1 MELRFALIVETIIRL
16 DLTRHQIMI
25 ATLLLDLWIQTH
37 QILEEVMVEED
48 HLMVEEDAEEDNLY
62 TFYFRILIILK
73 SQTLNYEKIHSTAHN
88 NNYS

>member
-1 MELRFALIVETIIRL
+1 
-16 DLTRHQIMI
+16 MI

-62 TFYFRILIILK
+62 TFFFRILIILK
-73 SQTLNYEKIHSTAHN
+73 SQTLNYEKIYSTAHN